1 MFSDIRFS
9 GCPII
14 TLVTLW
20 SFFLQRP
27 IFIGLP
33 GDPIWPTIKFSN
45 GPFEMGISE
54 LTQKNLE
61 TILNE
66 LKVSILTKIALDAE
80 FQKSV
85 QFQMIHSAQK
95 MIVSLMLVSLFA
107 RDSNMYLP
115 SVVAIAFFSLAKKF
129 YMPTKSIEI
138 D

>member
-27 IFIGLP
+27 ICIGLP
-33 GDPIWPTIKFSN
+33 GDPTWPYAN
-45 GPFEMGISE
+45 GPFDMGISE
-54 LTQKNLE
+54 LTYNLE

-85 QFQMIHSAQK
+85 QF
-95 MIVSLMLVSLFA
+95 
-107 RDSNMYLP
+107 
-115 SVVAIAFFSLAKKF
+115 
-129 YMPTKSIEI
+129 
-138 D
+138 